1 MSLSVFMG
9 RFWWC
14 LEVHENSA
22 SISRIVKRRGKPA
35 VDCTFSGTLEAC
47 RNYQNVNGGSA
58 EGVILIDDITP
69 VKVVFEKE
77 SFTLPGFETEN
88 FEFVDSVSGDFTVVA
103 AKKSVEKAV
112 ESVTAAGFKI
122 LLHTPAVCYKVALSL
137 ESAPDGNSIF
147 VQEQESS
154 SDLWAFT
161 DGEFRA
167 YYRIAKGSGSVESL
181 KNFVTS
187 EYGIENA
194 PVENFEASLA
204 PVVANDAWV
213 FKTTAMPAFSTLP
226 DAASMKRLHEASLFR
241 KTLKVAAIFVALS
254 FLGTGAIGIIN
265 HIEESGNEK
274 DRIAYEKELQNEKEF
289 NELVKDLEKR
299 TERIRKF
306 LAHRSRTASKMALVG
321 ETIQQDSW
329 ITHWKID
336 GKVHSIQGLAANA
349 NEISATLQALEKSNN
364 FVNVRLRTTE
374 KTTFRRKPVIRFDIV
389 AEAM

>member
-1 MSLSVFMG
+1 
-9 RFWWC
+9 
-14 LEVHENSA
+14 
-22 SISRIVKRRGKPA
+22 
-35 VDCTFSGTLEAC
+35 
-47 RNYQNVNGGSA
+47 
-58 EGVILIDDITP
+58 
-69 VKVVFEKE
+69 
-77 SFTLPGFETEN
+77 
-88 FEFVDSVSGDFTVVA
+88 
-103 AKKSVEKAV
+103 
-112 ESVTAAGFKI
+112 
-122 LLHTPAVCYKVALSL
+122 
-137 ESAPDGNSIF
+137 
-147 VQEQESS
+147 
-154 SDLWAFT
+154 
-161 DGEFRA
+161 
-167 YYRIAKGSGSVESL
+167 
-181 KNFVTS
+181 
-187 EYGIENA
+187 
-194 PVENFEASLA
+194 
-204 PVVANDAWV
+204 
-213 FKTTAMPAFSTLP
+213 
-226 DAASMKRLHEASLFR
+226 MKRLHEASLFR